1 MENTILRTET
11 GTLLVAV
18 CGLHMRGYPLEKQ
31 MLEHE
36 AHFLRETLTAPN
48 YQLFRLPTTPAKP
61 GLLKGNTGGA
71 SIQIE
76 IWEMPLT
83 RFGAFVSAIP
93 SPLCIGKIALL
104 DGTEV
109 SGFVCEAYACEN
121 SENITSAG
129 SWHNSSPGI
138 CK

>member
-1 MENTILRTET
+1 MLKTKT
-11 GTLLVAV
+11 GSLLIAV
-18 CGLHMRGYPLEKQ
+18 CGLHMRGYSLEKQ

-61 GLLKGNTGGA
+61 GLLKRNTGGA
-71 SIQIE
+71 SIQLE

-83 RFGAFVSAIP
+83 RFGAFVSAIQ
-93 SPLCIGKIALL
+93 SPLSIGKIELL

-109 SGFVCEAYACEN
+109 SGFLCEAYACE
-121 SENITSAG
+121 STENITSAG
-129 SWHNSSPGI
+129 SWHNISPGI
-138 CK
+138 CE